1 MPVSLQNRTAFLY
14 VLYCTMFKQIK
25 QYGMKLIF
33 TSVLVTLATM
43 ISCAQKQQVKKNISK
58 DMTTNTN
65 GTVNTATDTATFG
78 TGCFWCTE
86 AIFQQLEGVEKVTSG
101 YGGGHVANPSYKE
114 VCTGTT
120 GHAECIQV
128 VYDPK
133 KITYD
138 ELLEVFWQTHDPT
151 TLNRQ
156 GNDVGTQ
163 YRSVIFY
170 HNNEQKEKAEK
181 YKAELDKSG
190 AFNNPIVTEI
200 TAFTNFYPAEN
211 YHQDYYEQ
219 NGDQPYCSL
228 VIRPKVEKFQKVF
241 KSKLKH

>member
-1 MPVSLQNRTAFLY
+1 
-14 VLYCTMFKQIK
+14 
-25 QYGMKLIF
+25 MKLF
-33 TSVLVTLATM
+33 LTSVLVTLATLF
-43 ISCAQKQQVKKNISK
+43 SCARIQKKNISK
-58 DMTTNTN
+58 DMTTTNTN
-65 GTVNTATDTATFG
+65 GSPNTPADTATFG
-78 TGCFWCTE
+78 TGCFWCSE
-86 AIFQQLEGVEKVTSG
+86 AIFQELEGVIKVTSG
-101 YGGGHVANPSYKE
+101 YGGGHVANPTYKE

-128 VYDPK
+128 VYDPQ

-156 GNDVGTQ
+156 GNDVGPQ

-190 AFNNPIVTEI
+190 AFDNPIVTEI
-200 TAFTNFYPAEN
+200 SPFTNFYAAEN
-211 YHQDYYEQ
+211 YHQDYYNQ
-219 NGDQPYCSL
+219 NGSQPYCYF
-228 VIRPKVEKFQKVF
+228 VIRPKLEKFEKVF
-241 KSKLKH
+241 KNKLKAHH